1 MHVSAKQRLRLKE
14 TTGKDRDMLSLSTIS
29 NTGVLHTEERARCA
43 NIYLGYIISFYMY
56 LLYMYIFTS
65 VYVCE

>member
-14 TTGKDRDMLSLSTIS
+14 TTGKDRDMLSLSAIS

-43 NIYLGYIISFYMY
+43 NIYLGYIIFFLYVLSY
-56 LLYMYIFTS
+56 LFIFTS

>member
-1 MHVSAKQRLRLKE
+1 M
-14 TTGKDRDMLSLSTIS
+14 TS

-43 NIYLGYIISFYMY
+43 NIYLSYIISFYMY
-56 LLYMYIFTS
+56 LLYMFISTS

>member
-1 MHVSAKQRLRLKE
+1 
-14 TTGKDRDMLSLSTIS
+14 MLSLSMAS

-43 NIYLGYIISFYMY
+43 NIYLSYIISFYMY
-56 LLYMYIFTS
+56 LLYMFISTS